1 MKINNYIL
9 QQTCSACPEQYDLFD
24 ENQNQVAYLRLRHG
38 YFYCDS
44 PDIGHTR
51 VYEANTFGDGIF
63 HEDERHIHL
72 KNAIEAVHKFLGR
85 KGEFV
90 YQIVN

>member
-9 QQTCSACPEQYDLFD
+9 QQTCYACPEQYDLFD

-44 PDIGHTR
+44 PDIGGKR
-51 VYEANTFGDGIF
+51 VYETHTIGDGIF
-63 HEDERHIHL
+63 NDEERHIHI

-85 KGEFV
+85 EGEFV
-90 YQIVN
+90 YQTVI